1 MASTQ
6 LNRLLKILA
15 VAGIF
20 LSLIIAAVFLVF
32 ALVGA
37 IGGQEPASVWIIV
50 WNAFFIALP
59 LYSLLY
65 ATLKLREYL
74 RDILQEMKKAAAAT
88 AAAA

>member
-6 LNRLLKILA
+6 LNRLLKILS

-20 LSLIIAAVFLVF
+20 LSLIVAAVFLVF
-32 ALVGA
+32 ALAGA
-37 IGGQEPASVWIIV
+37 IGGREPASVWIIV
-50 WNAFFIALP
+50 WNAFFIGLP

-74 RDILQEMKKAAAAT
+74 RDILQVLKKAAPSAT
-88 AAAA
+88 